1 MSLTTPSPSRPT
13 ERSEVDV
20 LDSTDT
26 TDIDTPDI
34 NNSTIESTTTATIAT
49 TQQPAA
55 GSKVRWRNVI
65 RGEWIK
71 FRSVRS
77 TKITVLAS
85 GAAMVLLGIIFS
97 MTAGSDEPAQGP
109 AALLTDPVQ
118 LALGA
123 SDMSAMIIG
132 VLGVLLVAGE
142 YSTGLIRTTIAAV
155 GDRLK
160 VLGSKAVVLAGVSA
174 VVVAISS
181 VLALWLGQ
189 AVYAGDQATMAFTDP
204 DIVGVV
210 LGTTT
215 YLVGIGLIGLALGAI
230 LRSTAAAIG
239 LLVGGVF
246 IVPGLMN
253 LLPDWFTDN
262 VLQFMPSEAGS
273 AMMSTVSDPDLLS
286 TGAAYGV
293 FAAWVVGLLGVAAVL
308 MKRRDA

>member
-1 MSLTTPSPSRPT
+1 MNLTLDHTDERLTEPT
-13 ERSEVDV
+13 ENEGAAAMA
-20 LDSTDT
+20 
-26 TDIDTPDI
+26 
-34 NNSTIESTTTATIAT
+34 TTTIDQTPT
-49 TQQPAA
+49 RR
-55 GSKVRWRNVI
+55 VRMRNVVH
-65 RGEWIK
+65 GEWIK

-77 TKITVLAS
+77 TKVTVLAA

-97 MTAGSDEPAQGP
+97 ATAGSDEPAGP
-109 AALLTDPVQ
+109 ATLLTDPVQ
-118 LALGA
+118 LALAA

-132 VLGVLLVAGE
+132 VLGVLLIAGE

-155 GDRLK
+155 GSRLK

-189 AVYAGDQATMAFTDP
+189 AFYAGDQATMALTDP
-204 DIVGVV
+204 DIIGVV

-246 IVPGLMN
+246 IVPGLMG
-253 LLPDWFTDN
+253 LLPDWVTDN
-262 VLQFMPSEAGS
+262 VVKFLPSEAGS

-286 TGAAYGV
+286 TAAAYGV
-293 FAAWVVGLLGVAAVL
+293 FAAWVVGLLAVAGVL